1 MVTYIV
7 IKKESYVFS
16 KDGSV
21 TFETPSAPNQD
32 AVTVSGSKR
41 FGKKLYTLSGIIAIA
56 AIAVA
61 FLIPQGAA
69 TLPLNVD
76 YTVGEKMIYYM
87 VENITSQ
94 SSDMATTEGKM
105 TLPPNTRTF
114 NFMVTEEVVDFD
126 GECYTLNHTVS
137 AGIQGQNHSVSFME
151 RMNKTGFSSYLLPEG
166 TQAMVSNMSSNP
178 IITAVLAKPEVKVG
192 ESWQIP
198 FSTGNSNASMTGT
211 LTLTFGGIQNITVP
225 AGTYTVF
232 KIDASGNDIVMNIN
246 IPSANNMNVSRT
258 VNINQQMYIE
268 YGTCKKIQSNVQS
281 VVTIS
286 YQDIGMT
293 WISNISTQTTLSQH
307 IKP

>member
-1 MVTYIV
+1 M
-7 IKKESYVFS
+7 FS

-21 TFETPSAPNQD
+21 TFETPSTPNQH
-32 AVTVSGSKR
+32 AVTASGSKR
-41 FGKKLYTLSGIIAIA
+41 FRKKLYALAGIIAIA
-56 AIAVA
+56 VIAA
-61 FLIPQGAA
+61 ALLIPQGAA
-69 TLPLNVD
+69 TIPLNVD
-76 YTVGEKMIYYM
+76 YTVGEKMIYDM
-87 VENITSQ
+87 VENITTQ
-94 SSDMATTEGKM
+94 RFDMATTEGKM
-105 TLPPNTRTF
+105 ALPPNTITF
-114 NFMVTEEVVDFD
+114 YFVVTEEVVDFD

-137 AGIQGQNHSVSFME
+137 AGIQGQAHSVSFME
-151 RMNKTGFSSYLLPEG
+151 KMNKTGFSSYISPEG

-178 IITAVLAKPEVKVG
+178 IVTAVLAKPEVKVG

-232 KIDASGNDIVMNIN
+232 RIDASGNDIVMNIN

-268 YGTCKKIQSNVQS
+268 YGTCKQIQSNVQS
-281 VVTIS
+281 VVTVS